1 MVSFNFTD
9 LRGRVFDRLTVLKWT
24 GYKYAWQCRCTC
36 GRITVVTA
44 SNLITGHTTSCGCAR
59 IGRAGR
65 PARDL
70 TGRRFGRLK
79 VIKRAANRGNH
90 TAWRCR
96 CDCGKVSIIRTS
108 NLTTGRSQSCGCLQ
122 RERAGRPKK
131 DQYNKGVVNIW
142 RLTKRKP
149 VKSAAR

>member
-1 MVSFNFTD
+1 M
-9 LRGRVFDRLTVLKWT
+9 RMR
-24 GYKYAWQCRCTC
+24 A
-36 GRITVVTA
+36 
-44 SNLITGHTTSCGCAR
+44 

-96 CDCGKVSIIRTS
+96 CDCGKVTFIRTS

-131 DQYNKGVVNIW
+131 DQYNKGVVNIS
-142 RLTKRKP
+142 RLAKRKP
-149 VKSAAR
+149 VKSVLR